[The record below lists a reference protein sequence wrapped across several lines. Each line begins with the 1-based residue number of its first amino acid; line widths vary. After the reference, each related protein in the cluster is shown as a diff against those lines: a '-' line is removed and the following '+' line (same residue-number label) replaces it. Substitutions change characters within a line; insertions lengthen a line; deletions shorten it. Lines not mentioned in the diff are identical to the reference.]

1 MKGGVPS
8 IMEIKSNK
16 LAGGA
21 GTRGLETRRGIRPDN
36 DSCWTDHWSES
47 DVFLSSWTRL
57 LITVVIWSEYILRI
71 LVQDLWNR
79 HCLSTWSG
87 DPKAASMGAM
97 WSYVT
102 TCQPGHLSLTCSAS
116 CVATSGWMRWPLES
130 NIFIL
135 DWHWRVERSIIFLR
149 ESF

>member
-47 DVFLSSWTRL
+47 DVFLSS
-57 LITVVIWSEYILRI
+57 
-71 LVQDLWNR
+71 
-79 HCLSTWSG
+79 
-87 DPKAASMGAM
+87 
-97 WSYVT
+97 
-102 TCQPGHLSLTCSAS
+102 
-116 CVATSGWMRWPLES
+116 
-130 NIFIL
+130 
-135 DWHWRVERSIIFLR
+135 
-149 ESF
+149 